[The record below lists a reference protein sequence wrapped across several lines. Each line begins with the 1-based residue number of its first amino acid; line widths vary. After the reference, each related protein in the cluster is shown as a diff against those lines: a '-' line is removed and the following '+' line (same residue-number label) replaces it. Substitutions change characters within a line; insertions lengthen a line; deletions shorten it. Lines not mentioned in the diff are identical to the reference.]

1 MTVPRTLRIAS
12 QGQSTVCP
20 SRLLQVSKHLSDE
33 PLATRAGPARPSSGR
48 PRSTTDDRGRQTL
61 EGQPAGQRWFGRRRA
76 SSRSESITS
85 TTSSRP
91 QSVAAGHGPASV
103 TPVAEAGP
111 SANRLL
117 TAGSRKRLA
126 TLGNRVALD
135 ARRHVAVGVEGDA
148 DRGMAEL
155 ARLTTFGCSPAS
167 SAIVAQ
173 PCRRSWNPPRSWIR
187 YPDVEA
193 SCDQQRLY
201 FGVSL
206 KRQHSGPR

>member
-48 PRSTTDDRGRQTL
+48 PRSTTNDRGRQTL
-61 EGQPAGQRWFGRRRA
+61 KPQHAGQQQFDGQRC
-76 SSRSESITS
+76 SSRSASITS

-135 ARRHVAVGVEGDA
+135 AGVTWLWVSRVTRTEAWPSSVRPPSGARRAPAPSSPSRAA
-148 DRGMAEL
+148 DRGTRPGVGSGIPML
-155 ARLTTFGCSPAS
+155 RRLVISKGYTLEC
-167 SAIVAQ
+167 
-173 PCRRSWNPPRSWIR
+173 
-187 YPDVEA
+187 
-193 SCDQQRLY
+193 L
-201 FGVSL
+201 
-206 KRQHSGPR
+206 